1 MAKATPMDAIRMAL
15 EREKHAVR
23 LYEEFAGTAKDEAVK
38 KMFLFLAG
46 EERKHVRLLQDEI
59 EKETYQEM

>member
-1 MAKATPMDAIRMAL
+1 MAKAAPIDVIRMAL

-23 LYEEFAGTAKDEAVK
+23 LYEEFAGTSKDETVRR
-38 KMFLFLAG
+38 MFLFLAG
-46 EERKHVRLLQDEI
+46 EEKKHVKLLQDEI